1 MRNGPTVAIIQWQG
15 KFERPAAG
23 LRRDNQRAL
32 ADLISTEAGT
42 LQVQTSVDI
51 HQVAMACI
59 NGVAMLDR
67 RDPHRA
73 DYQFWQSNRRA
84 LTVPVLGYIGR
95 LGRRPETEHAD
106 LVRGC

>member
-15 KFERPAAG
+15 ESERPAAG
-23 LRRDNQRAL
+23 LRRGNQRAL

-73 DYQFWQSNRRA
+73 DYQFWQSNRRTDGA
-84 LTVPVLGYIGR
+84 SAGIYRTPGSAPGD
-95 LGRRPETEHAD
+95 EA
-106 LVRGC
+106 C